1 MRGFE
6 LSRYVIAHDSWIIFL
21 KHTLITIAKGTFKL
35 LVKRLE
41 VELVLRLVRPTVK
54 HGPPE
59 HQLTFL
65 VEQLVAKLLVVGLLL
80 LIIIVF
86 VLELACDKLAYLR
99 QVPDFILR
107 QRQRRIILEFLLV
120 PLDLGIILC
129 LLCSVHSPL
138 LLIEP
143 QFVFLVQLFAQEC
156 LRQEEL
162 CIILQSYLQIL
173 VTSIIASID

>member
-1 MRGFE
+1 M
-6 LSRYVIAHDSWIIFL
+6 IAHDSWIIFL

-41 VELVLRLVRPTVK
+41 VQLVLRLVRPTVK
-54 HGPPE
+54 HGPSE

-65 VEQLVAKLLVVGLLL
+65 VEQLVAKLFVGSLLL
-80 LIIIVF
+80 FIIVF
-86 VLELACDKLAYLR
+86 MLELACDELAYLR

-129 LLCSVHSPL
+129 LLGSVHSPL
-138 LLIEP
+138 FLIEP

-162 CIILQSYLQIL
+162 CTLWLAYLQIL
-173 VTSIIASID
+173 VASIIASID